1 MNILGIIVKFD
12 DGTHWWVPVPSV
24 TKTPNGVGV
33 GDLVRLLRQ
42 SVFGGPAIGDI
53 GVVRT
58 DNDTS
63 IGVEWATFKE
73 GHTLD
78 GSRYGTR
85 DVGVRGWNVDRADVE
100 RV

>member
-1 MNILGIIVKFD
+1 MNILGIIVKFE

-24 TKTPNGVGV
+24 MKTPNVVGV

-78 GSRYGTR
+78 GSQYGTR
-85 DVGVRGWNVDRADVE
+85 DARKRGRNVDRADVE